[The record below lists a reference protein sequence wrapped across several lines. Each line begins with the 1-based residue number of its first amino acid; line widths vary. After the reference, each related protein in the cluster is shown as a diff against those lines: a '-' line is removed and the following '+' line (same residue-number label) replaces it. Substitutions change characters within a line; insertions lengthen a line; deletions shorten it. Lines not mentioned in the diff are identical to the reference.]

1 MESGRWNAR
10 LLLAVPFF
18 FVSECV
24 KFLSLLPRFP
34 RSPLVPRGDSTSF
47 ERVVT
52 PLTVGR
58 LTFVRGGAS
67 ELWIVKTLRGGA
79 QAGRQAGRQVFLDS
93 SVVGIDLERKALTKA
108 FYRKRKF

>member
-52 PLTVGR
+52 AADCWTVDIC
-58 LTFVRGGAS
+58 S
-67 ELWIVKTLRGGA
+67 WWSLRVMDRKNVA
-79 QAGRQAGRQVFLDS
+79 RRRAGRQVFLDS
-93 SVVGIDLERKALTKA
+93 SVGIDLERKALTKA